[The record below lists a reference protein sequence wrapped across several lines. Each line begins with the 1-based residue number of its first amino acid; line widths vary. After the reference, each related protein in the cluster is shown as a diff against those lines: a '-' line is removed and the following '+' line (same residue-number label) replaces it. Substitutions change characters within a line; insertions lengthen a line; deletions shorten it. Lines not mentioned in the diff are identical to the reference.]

1 MTPQEYVEENWET
14 FNQGGGNSVEDMTR
28 LIAAW
33 DSSELR
39 RQSQELEARTELI
52 MGVHPSRYSLC
63 LELKEGLEKRGH
75 WFPRKWVGPDI
86 ITAVFM
92 AIEKEHAAALR
103 STTRGKGA

>member
-39 RQSQELEARTELI
+39 RQSQELERARE
-52 MGVHPSRYSLC
+52 
-63 LELKEGLEKRGH
+63 
-75 WFPRKWVGPDI
+75 
-86 ITAVFM
+86 
-92 AIEKEHAAALR
+92 ALR
-103 STTRGKGA
+103 VFKRYGKHRGSCVQVTGKPCSCGFDDAATKAGALTQPAPEKP